1 MLDALQVALVFL
13 AVCLGVFGLS
23 IALVA
28 RAVRRD
34 LEKML
39 DEAESQ
45 SEKDEIRLRIVKAL
59 YPPRFNR

>member
-1 MLDALQVALVFL
+1 MVDALQIALVFL
-13 AVCLGVFGLS
+13 AVCLAVFGLF
-23 IALVA
+23 IMWMAKTVK
-28 RAVRRD
+28 RD
-34 LEKML
+34 IERML